1 MSKVERAIRIVPA
14 TIRQADDLARLHASL
29 FPDAPWDAATFKEML
44 AHPGALGFVARAG
57 RPREVVGFLVGR
69 VAADE
74 AELLTF
80 CVAMDR
86 QHTGIGSLL
95 LETLCRAA
103 RINGAF
109 QLHLEVAASNTA
121 ARALYDRFGFQESGR
136 RSGYYARGG
145 GAADDAVNLCLTLA
159 SPWWRPGGRQ

>member
-1 MSKVERAIRIVPA
+1 MSKVERAITIVPA
-14 TIRQADDLARLHASL
+14 TIRHADDLARLHASL

-80 CVAMDR
+80 CVAMD
-86 QHTGIGSLL
+86 TYLPVY
-95 LETLCRAA
+95 
-103 RINGAF
+103 RI
-109 QLHLEVAASNTA
+109 T
-121 ARALYDRFGFQESGR
+121 
-136 RSGYYARGG
+136 ARGRFTFSG
-145 GAADDAVNLCLTLA
+145 FNEPLSIEV
-159 SPWWRPGGRQ
+159 PRPVLP